1 MNGPLDFEETKH
13 LVRDYVCGECG
24 ARLSNPWGGYYG
36 IDGYVVRCV
45 KDQEHQGVVS
55 PGNPTRKLY
64 DIKKGW
70 KEYDIMTQ
78 QPVED
83 TQALALPG
91 DETGMVARMNEAVK
105 IGLFPTDK
113 KVGPAELANLAK
125 LALLYRLD
133 PLMREIMPYQGL
145 PYITL
150 EGRRRIDRRAGNT
163 PSIKIGPMDKTSY
176 EAYVAMGAID
186 QGDIVV
192 VGQFHDPQTGATIET
207 TGRVLTSET
216 KGNQFLPT
224 VKWRMEMAIKRCEAR
239 GRKMLYGPVALPG
252 GLDSLVMYEDGDV
265 IEGAVVRDV
274 LAPERELAEPIPPP
288 QPKVEPDPLVDF
300 PPDDEPPPQP
310 DDVPGDGLTYQEV
323 LNRAGIEGLDQDAF
337 ELNVLGCT
345 LATFERRQGASP
357 AVAGRKLTQF
367 LERAGAVAR

>member
-1 MNGPLDFEETKH
+1 MNGPLNYEET
-13 LVRDYVCGECG
+13 LRLTRDFVCGECD

-36 IDGYVVRCV
+36 VEGYVVRCV
-45 KDQEHQGVVS
+45 RDQDHQGVRR

-64 DIKKGW
+64 DPKEGL

-133 PLMREIMPYQGL
+133 PLMREIMPYQGQ

-150 EGRRRIDRRAGNT
+150 DGRRRIDRRAGNT
-163 PSIKIGPMDKTSY
+163 PSIKIGPMDQTSY

-192 VGQFHDPQTGATIET
+192 VGQFHDPKTGATIET

-274 LAPERELAEPIPPP
+274 LAPERELAEPTPP
-288 QPKVEPDPLVDF
+288 EPIVDPSPPADI
-300 PPDDEPPPQP
+300 PPDDAPPEPPNESP
-310 DDVPGDGLTYQEV
+310 DDGLTYRDV
-323 LNRAGIEGLDQDAF
+323 INRAGVEGLDQDAF
-337 ELNVLGCT
+337 ELKVLGCT
-345 LATFERRQGASP
+345 LDTFSRRKGASP
-357 AVAGRKLTQF
+357 EVADRRLTQF
-367 LERAGAVAR
+367 LEEAHAGAR